1 LRADA
6 IGKDKVKRRWS
17 LLDFQHFESNFRFST
32 EKYQKVSLFQT
43 DQTAMDLYCLEPG
56 QSQKLHSHKGT
67 DKYYVIWQGQAVVQ
81 IGDEI
86 RKIGPGEAAL
96 ARAGIDH
103 SISNQG
109 SISVVALVFQAPK
122 SF

>member
-1 LRADA
+1 M
-6 IGKDKVKRRWS
+6 
-17 LLDFQHFESNFRFST
+17 DFQNLDHNGRFSPD
-32 EKYQKVSLFQT
+32 KYQKVSLFQT

-81 IGDEI
+81 IGNEI
-86 RKIGPGEAAL
+86 RQMGPGEAAL
-96 ARAGIDH
+96 ARPGVDH

-109 SISVVALVFQAPK
+109 ADRVVALVFQAPK

>member
-1 LRADA
+1 M
-6 IGKDKVKRRWS
+6 
-17 LLDFQHFESNFRFST
+17 DFTTFDRNCRFSPD
-32 EKYQKVSLFQT
+32 KYQKVSLFQT

-86 RKIGPGEAAL
+86 RNMGPGEAAL
-96 ARAGIDH
+96 ARPGVDH

-109 SISVVALVFQAPK
+109 AGPVVALVFQAPK

>member
-1 LRADA
+1 M
-6 IGKDKVKRRWS
+6 V
-17 LLDFQHFESNFRFST
+17 DFQNFATNHRFLP
-32 EKYQKVSLFQT
+32 ERYQKVSLFQT
-43 DQTAMDLYCLEPG
+43 EQTAMDLYCLEPG

-86 RKIGPGEAAL
+86 REMGPGEAAL
-96 ARAGIDH
+96 ARPGVDH

-109 SISVVALVFQAPK
+109 ADRVVALVFQAPK